1 MDASFF
7 DNVNFSIDQPFGVKL
22 DDYFS
27 QAYELV
33 TGTTADSFIF
43 KEGVTP
49 LSTNNEVAMWAITY
63 LIVIFGGRE
72 IMRNQEAF
80 KLKYLF
86 ILHNFLL
93 TIASGALLL
102 LFIENLA
109 PILAKNGLLY
119 AICNEGAWTQRL
131 ELLYFLNYLV
141 KFWELADT
149 VFLVLKKKPLE
160 FLHYF
165 HHSMTMILC
174 YVQLGGHT
182 SVSWVPITLNLTVH
196 VLMYYYY
203 MRSAA
208 GVRIWWKQYL
218 TTLQIVQF
226 VLDLGF
232 IYFCTYTYFAFTY
245 QPQLPNAG
253 TCAGTEGAAMFGCG
267 ILSSYLL
274 LFINFYRLTYNANK
288 GKKGS
293 ERGTNMTPKSIKTTS
308 SKKSKSKSKS
318 KHI

>member
-1 MDASFF
+1 MSSSTMAEFLDK
-7 DNVNFSIDQPFGVKL
+7 VNFSIDQPFGIKL
-22 DDYFS
+22 DTYFA

-33 TGTTADSFIF
+33 TGKPIDSFVF
-43 KEGVTP
+43 QEGVAP
-49 LSTNNEVAMWAITY
+49 LSTQAEVAMWTITY
-63 LIVIFGGRE
+63 LIVIFGGRQ
-72 IMRNQEAF
+72 IMKNQDAF
-80 KLKYLF
+80 KLKHLF

-93 TIASGALLL
+93 TIASGALLV

-109 PILAKNGLLY
+109 PILARHGLFY

-131 ELLYFLNYLV
+131 ELLYYLNYLV
-141 KFWELADT
+141 KYWELADT

-174 YVQLGGHT
+174 FVQLGGYT

-218 TTLQIVQF
+218 TTLQI
-226 VLDLGF
+226 
-232 IYFCTYTYFAFTY
+232 
-245 QPQLPNAG
+245 
-253 TCAGTEGAAMFGCG
+253 CAGTESAALFGCG
-267 ILSSYLL
+267 LLSSYLL
-274 LFINFYRLTYNANK
+274 LFINFYRLTYNAK
-288 GKKGS
+288 AKAAK
-293 ERGTNMTPKSIKTTS
+293 ERGTNMTPKSVKTG
-308 SKKSKSKSKS
+308 SKKSKSK
-318 KHI
+318 HI

>member
-1 MDASFF
+1 MAAFLDK
-7 DNVNFSIDQPFGVKL
+7 VNFSIDQPFGIKL

-27 QAYELV
+27 QGYELV
-33 TGTTADSFIF
+33 TGKSINSFAF
-43 KEGVTP
+43 QEGITP
-49 LSTNNEVAMWAITY
+49 LSTQKEVVMWTITY
-63 LIVIFGGRE
+63 FIVIFGGRQ
-72 IMRNQEAF
+72 IMKGQEAF
-80 KLKYLF
+80 KLKYPF

-93 TIASGALLL
+93 TIASGTLLA
-102 LFIENLA
+102 LFIENLV
-109 PILAKNGLLY
+109 PILARHGLFY
-119 AICNEGAWTQRL
+119 AICNSGAWTQRL
-131 ELLYFLNYLV
+131 ELLYYLNYLV
-141 KFWELADT
+141 KYWELADT

-174 YVQLGGHT
+174 FVQLGGYT

-232 IYFCTYTYFAFTY
+232 IYFCSYTYFAFTY
-245 QPQLPNAG
+245 FPWAPNAG
-253 TCAGTEGAAMFGCG
+253 KCAGTEGAALFGCAL
-267 ILSSYLL
+267 LSSYLL
-274 LFINFYRLTYNANK
+274 LFINFYRLTYNAKVKAAKERGSNVTPK
-288 GKKGS
+288 TVKATANGSPKKG
-293 ERGTNMTPKSIKTTS
+293 T
-308 SKKSKSKSKS
+308 KS